1 MADNVKTGIRLE
13 AEGEK
18 EFSDSLEKATKSI
31 DDYSKS
37 TEKAT
42 EKTGALDEALKDLA
56 AQEETK
62 KLKDDIATTGAEIVT
77 GMANMANAAIKGGE
91 AFVSAAKEAAEHAD
105 AIGKAAQNVAFST
118 DAYQEWDYVLSQSG
132 SSMKAASTAF
142 TTLAKAQQ
150 GATKTAGD
158 DFARIGLSLEEIQNL
173 RPEELFEAVI
183 TQLQKMDAGSERTY
197 AATKLLGSGFAK
209 QLGPV
214 LDMTAEETAALRQQI
229 HELGGVMSGEQIQNA
244 AAYNDSLD
252 NLHIKFNSL
261 KNEILLE
268 ALPGLTK
275 FQDKL
280 LETGSVETFGELVG
294 TVAEKVGDFTGFL
307 ADHGDAVIG
316 TVEAIGAG
324 FATWKAGTIVKEI
337 VEDTKK
343 LYSWLDMVGSL
354 LGVSGGT
361 VAAGAGLV
369 ALGVA
374 TVVDRAN
381 ELKTIGTI
389 GDGHELAEY
398 ADNVAYL
405 EQKLQEAKAAFDNL
419 AFYGGDLTMAQ
430 DEIGLLQAAIANA
443 TAEYEAMQA
452 AKEAADAA
460 GPDPTAQAEKAASA
474 AEAAAGA
481 AQQLS
486 ETGETIRSESEA
498 MLQTFS
504 ANAGGI
510 VSDFAE
516 GTDEM
521 SQAAATAIQNTQSVM
536 DQNMAILDAN
546 AEIWGEDMMRSLANG
561 ILNGANS
568 YVVAAVD
575 SVAGAIEARLG
586 FSEPDIGPLADFHT
600 FAPDMMQLFAQGIRE
615 GQGLLDAAIGDVF
628 DLGPMIAAQNGAGPA
643 YNYGGVNV
651 TIYGAE
657 GQSADELYEVFSQR
671 LAQDVANREA
681 VFSS

>member
-18 EFSDSLEKATKSI
+18 EFSESLEKATKSI
-31 DDYSKS
+31 DDYSES

-62 KLKDDIATTGAEIVT
+62 KLKDDIAATGAEIVT

-91 AFVSAAKEAAEHAD
+91 AFVSAAKDAAEQAD

-158 DFARIGLSLEEIQNL
+158 DFARIGLNLEEIQNL

-209 QLGPV
+209 QLAPV
-214 LDMTAEETAALRQQI
+214 LDMTAEETEALRQQI
-229 HELGGVMSGEQIQNA
+229 HELGGVMSGEQIENA
-244 AAYNDSLD
+244 AAFNDSLD

-280 LETGSVETFGELVG
+280 LETGSVEKFGDLVG
-294 TVAEKVGDFTGFL
+294 FAAEKVGDFAEFL
-307 ADHGDAVIG
+307 ADHGDAIIG
-316 TVEAIGAG
+316 TVEAVGAG
-324 FATWKAGTIVKEI
+324 FAAWKAATIVKEI
-337 VEDTKK
+337 VEDTRK
-343 LYSWLDMVGSL
+343 LYSWLSLVGEA
-354 LGVSGGT
+354 LGVSSGA
-361 VAAGAGLV
+361 AAGGIAV
-369 ALGVA
+369 AALGVA
-374 TVVDRAN
+374 TVADRVN
-381 ELKTIGTI
+381 ELTSIGEI

-419 AFYGGDLTMAQ
+419 ALYGGDLTMAQ
-430 DEIGLLQAAIANA
+430 DEIDLMRVALTNA
-443 TAEYEAMQA
+443 TAEYEAMQS
-452 AKEAADAA
+452 AKEAADSA
-460 GPDPTAQAEKAASA
+460 GPDPAEQAAQAASA

-486 ETGETIRSESEA
+486 ETGETIRTESEA
-498 MLQTFS
+498 MLQTFYE
-504 ANAGGI
+504 NAGEI

-521 SQAAATAIQNTQSVM
+521 SQAAATAIQNTQTVM
-536 DQNMAILDAN
+536 EQNMAILDAN

-561 ILNGANS
+561 IIQGANS

-575 SVAGAIEARLG
+575 SVASAIEARLG
-586 FSEPDIGPLADFHT
+586 FSEPDVGPLADFHT

-615 GQGLLDAAIGDVF
+615 GRGLLDAAIGDVF
-628 DLGPMIAAQNGAGPA
+628 DLGPLIAAQNGGGTSL
-643 YNYGGVNV
+643 NYGGVNV

-671 LAQDVANREA
+671 LAQDVADREA

>member
-18 EFSDSLEKATKSI
+18 EFSESLEKATKSI
-31 DDYSKS
+31 DEYSES

-42 EKTGALDEALKDLA
+42 EKTGALDEALKNLA
-56 AQEETK
+56 EQEETK

-91 AFVSAAKEAAEHAD
+91 AFVSAAKEAAEYAD
-105 AIGKAAQNVAFST
+105 AIGKAAQNVGFST

-197 AATKLLGSGFAK
+197 AATKLLGSGFTK

-229 HELGGVMSGEQIQNA
+229 HELGGVMSGEQIEKA

-280 LETGSVETFGELVG
+280 LENGSVETFGELVG
-294 TVAEKVGDFTGFL
+294 TVAEKVGAFTGFL

-324 FATWKAGTIVKEI
+324 FATWKAGTIVKEV
-337 VEDTKK
+337 VENTKK

-361 VAAGAGLV
+361 VAAGAGLAV
-369 ALGVA
+369 LGAA
-374 TVVDRAN
+374 TVADRIS
-381 ELKTIGTI
+381 ELTSIGEI

-405 EQKLQEAKAAFDNL
+405 EQKLQEAQAAFNNL
-419 AFYGGDLTMAQ
+419 ALYGGDLTMAQ
-430 DEIGLLQAAIANA
+430 DEIDLMLQALANA
-443 TAEYEAMQA
+443 KAEYEAMQTA
-452 AKEAADAA
+452 QEAAAA
-460 GPDPTAQAEKAASA
+460 TGPDPAEQAAQAASA
-474 AEAAAGA
+474 AETAAGA

-486 ETGETIRSESEA
+486 ETGETIRTESEG

-504 ANAGGI
+504 GTTAGI
-510 VSDFAE
+510 VSELAE

-536 DQNMAILDAN
+536 DQNMAILAAN

-561 ILNGANS
+561 ILQGANS

-628 DLGPMIAAQNGAGPA
+628 DLGPMIAAQSPAGQNF
-643 YNYGGVNV
+643 NYGGVNV

>member
-1 MADNVKTGIRLE
+1 MANDIKTGIRLE

-18 EFSDSLEKATKSI
+18 EFSDSLEKAAKSI
-31 DDYSKS
+31 DDFSES

-42 EKTGALDEALKDLA
+42 EKAGALDEALKDLA
-56 AQEETK
+56 AQEETN
-62 KLKDDIATTGAEIVT
+62 KLKDDIAETGAEIVT

-91 AFVSAAKEAAEHAD
+91 AFVSAAKDAAEHAD
-105 AIGKAAQNVAFST
+105 AIGKAAQNVGFST

-150 GATKTAGD
+150 GATKTAGE
-158 DFARIGLSLEEIQNL
+158 DFARIGLNLEEIQNL

-209 QLGPV
+209 LLGPV

-229 HELGGVMSGEQIQNA
+229 HDLGGVMSGEQIQNA
-244 AAYNDSLD
+244 AAFNDSLD

-261 KNEILLE
+261 KNEILLA
-268 ALPGLTK
+268 ALPGLTE

-280 LETGSVETFGELVG
+280 LETGSVESFGELVG
-294 TVAEKVGDFTGFL
+294 TVAEKVGEFTGFL
-307 ADHGDAVIG
+307 AEHGDAVIG

-324 FATWKAGTIVKEI
+324 FATWKAATIVKEI
-337 VEDTKK
+337 VADAKT
-343 LYSWLDMVGSL
+343 LYGWLEMVGSL
-354 LGVSGGT
+354 LGVSGGA
-361 VAAGAGLV
+361 AAGGIAV
-369 ALGVA
+369 AALGVA
-374 TVVDRAN
+374 TVADRVN
-381 ELKTIGTI
+381 ELRSIGEI

-419 AFYGGDLTMAQ
+419 ALAGGDLTMAQ
-430 DEIGLLQAAIANA
+430 DEINLMQAALTNA
-443 TAEYEAMQA
+443 TAEYEAMRA
-452 AKEAADAA
+452 AKEAANSA
-460 GPDPTAQAEKAASA
+460 GPDPAEQAAQAASA
-474 AEAAAGA
+474 AETAAGT

-486 ETGETIRSESEA
+486 ETGETIRAESET

-504 ANAGGI
+504 ANAGEI

-536 DQNMAILDAN
+536 EQNMTLLDAN

-568 YVVAAVD
+568 YVVAAVN

-615 GQGLLDAAIGDVF
+615 GRGLLDAAIGDVF
-628 DLGPMIAAQNGAGPA
+628 DLGPLIAAQNGGGTSL
-643 YNYGGVNV
+643 NYGGVNV

-671 LAQDVANREA
+671 LAQDVADREA

>member
-18 EFSDSLEKATKSI
+18 EFSESLEKATKSI
-31 DDYSKS
+31 DEYSES

-42 EKTGALDEALKDLA
+42 EKTGALDEALKNLA
-56 AQEETK
+56 EQEETK

-77 GMANMANAAIKGGE
+77 GMANMANAAIKGVE
-91 AFVSAAKEAAEHAD
+91 AFVSAAKEAAEYAD
-105 AIGKAAQNVAFST
+105 AIGKAAQNVGFST

-158 DFARIGLSLEEIQNL
+158 DLARIGLSLEEIQNL

-280 LETGSVETFGELVG
+280 LENGSVETFGELVG

-316 TVEAIGAG
+316 TVEAVGAG

-337 VEDTKK
+337 VEDTRK
-343 LYSWLDMVGSL
+343 LYSWLSMVGEV
-354 LGVSGGT
+354 LGISGGA
-361 VAAGAGLV
+361 AAGGIAV
-369 ALGVA
+369 AALGVA
-374 TVVDRAN
+374 TVADRIS
-381 ELKTIGTI
+381 ELTSIGEI

-405 EQKLQEAKAAFDNL
+405 EQKLQEAQAAVDNL
-419 AFYGGDLTMAQ
+419 ALYGGDLTMAQ
-430 DEIGLLQAAIANA
+430 DEVNLINIMLDNA
-443 TAEYEAMQA
+443 KAELEAMQA
-452 AKEAADAA
+452 TKEAAAAA
-460 GPDPTAQAEKAASA
+460 GPDPAEQAEQVAAS

-486 ETGETIRSESEA
+486 ETGETIRTESEG

-504 ANAGGI
+504 ENAGEI

-521 SQAAATAIQNTQSVM
+521 SQAAATAIQNTQTAM

-628 DLGPMIAAQNGAGPA
+628 DLGPLIAAQNSGGTNL
-643 YNYGGVNV
+643 NYGGVNV

>member
-1 MADNVKTGIRLE
+1 
-13 AEGEK
+13 
-18 EFSDSLEKATKSI
+18 
-31 DDYSKS
+31 
-37 TEKAT
+37 
-42 EKTGALDEALKDLA
+42 
-56 AQEETK
+56 
-62 KLKDDIATTGAEIVT
+62 
-77 GMANMANAAIKGGE
+77 
-91 AFVSAAKEAAEHAD
+91 
-105 AIGKAAQNVAFST
+105 
-118 DAYQEWDYVLSQSG
+118 
-132 SSMKAASTAF
+132 MKAASTAL

-158 DFARIGLSLEEIQNL
+158 DFARIGLNLEEIQNL
-173 RPEELFEAVI
+173 RPEDLFEAVI
-183 TQLQKMDAGSERTY
+183 AQLQKMDAGSERTY

-214 LDMTAEETAALRQQI
+214 LDMTAEETEALRQQI

-280 LETGSVETFGELVG
+280 LENGSVEAFGELVG

-324 FATWKAGTIVKEI
+324 FATWKAATIVKEI
-337 VEDTKK
+337 VEDAKK

-361 VAAGAGLV
+361 VAAGAGLAV
-369 ALGVA
+369 LGVA
-374 TVVDRAN
+374 TVADRVN
-381 ELKTIGTI
+381 ELTSIGEI

-405 EQKLQEAKAAFDNL
+405 EQKLQEAQAAFDNL
-419 AFYGGDLTMAQ
+419 ALSGGDLTMAQ
-430 DEIGLLQAAIANA
+430 DEIDRMRVALTNA
-443 TAEYEAMQA
+443 TAEYEAMQS
-452 AKEAADAA
+452 AKEAADLA
-460 GPDPTAQAEKAASA
+460 GPNPAEQAAQAATA

-486 ETGETIRSESEA
+486 ETGETIRTESEG

-504 ANAGGI
+504 ETAGEI

-521 SQAAATAIQNTQSVM
+521 SQAAATAIQNTQTVM
-536 DQNMAILDAN
+536 EQNMAILDAN

-561 ILNGANS
+561 ILQGANS
-568 YVVAAVD
+568 YVVAAVN
-575 SVAGAIEARLG
+575 SVASAIEARLG

-600 FAPDMMQLFAQGIRE
+600 FAPDMMALFAQGIRE

-628 DLGPMIAAQNGAGPA
+628 DLGPLIAAQNGGGTSL
-643 YNYGGVNV
+643 NYGGVNV

>member
-31 DDYSKS
+31 DEYSES

-42 EKTGALDEALKDLA
+42 EKTGALDEALKNLA

-62 KLKDDIATTGAEIVT
+62 KLKENIATTGAEIVA
-77 GMANMANAAIKGGE
+77 GMANMVDGAIKYSGQFIDAVGD
-91 AFVSAAKEAAEHAD
+91 AAEHAD
-105 AIGKAAQNVAFST
+105 AIGKAAQNVGFST
-118 DAYQEWDYVLSQSG
+118 DAYQEWDYVLSQNG

-150 GATKTAGD
+150 GATKTAGE
-158 DFARIGLSLEEIQNL
+158 DFERIGLSLEEIQDL
-173 RPEELFEAVI
+173 SPEELFEAVI

-214 LDMTAEETAALRQQI
+214 LDMTAEETEALRQQI

-280 LETGSVETFGELVG
+280 LENGSVETFGELVG

-307 ADHGDAVIG
+307 AEHGDAVIG

-324 FATWKAGTIVKEI
+324 FATWKAGTIVKEV

-343 LYSWLDMVGSL
+343 LYGWLDMVGSL

-361 VAAGAGLV
+361 VAAGAGLAV
-369 ALGVA
+369 LGVA
-374 TVVDRAN
+374 TVADRVN
-381 ELKTIGTI
+381 ELATIGEI

-405 EQKLQEAKAAFDNL
+405 EQKLQEAQAAFDNL
-419 AFYGGDLTMAQ
+419 ALYGGDLTMAQ
-430 DEIGLLQAAIANA
+430 DEIDKTRVALTNA
-443 TAEYEAMQA
+443 TAEYEAMRA
-452 AKEAADAA
+452 AKEAADLA
-460 GPDPTAQAEKAASA
+460 GPDPAEQAAQTATA

-486 ETGETIRSESEA
+486 ETSETIRTESEG

-504 ANAGGI
+504 GTTDGI
-510 VSDFAE
+510 VSEFAE

-521 SQAAATAIQNTQSVM
+521 SQAAATAIQNTQNVM
-536 DQNMAILDAN
+536 EQNMAILDAN

-561 ILNGANS
+561 ILQGANS

-628 DLGPMIAAQNGAGPA
+628 DLGPLIAAQNGGGTSL
-643 YNYGGVNV
+643 NYGGVNV